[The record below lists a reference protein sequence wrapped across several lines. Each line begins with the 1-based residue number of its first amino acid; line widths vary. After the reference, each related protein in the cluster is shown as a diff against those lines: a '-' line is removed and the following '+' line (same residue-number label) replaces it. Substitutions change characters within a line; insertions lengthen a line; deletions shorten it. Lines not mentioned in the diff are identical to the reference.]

1 MDYKAEADLPISKD
15 CPGVLL
21 SIVAS
26 FRPFHTS
33 AGLGCWKGGPWKTP
47 STHSLSV
54 ATGDSCCLSVLVSAM
69 LVGYPGDEEV
79 PVDDS
84 IHGGYSDCKLA
95 SKDTAV

>member
-1 MDYKAEADLPISKD
+1 M
-15 CPGVLL
+15 
-21 SIVAS
+21 
-26 FRPFHTS
+26 
-33 AGLGCWKGGPWKTP
+33 P